1 MGTARA
7 CVTALLPEFECGAG
21 RDGRPTAARG
31 RCADAV
37 SHRGMRTA
45 FIALTPL
52 APYRRSGE
60 AVCRNLFLL
69 RSKNQSPRIYS
80 HCIFMWLAPRISGP
94 R

>member
-37 SHRGMRTA
+37 SHRGMQRLSL
-45 FIALTPL
+45 ALP
-52 APYRRSGE
+52 S
-60 AVCRNLFLL
+60 LL
-69 RSKNQSPRIYS
+69 RSGLP
-80 HCIFMWLAPRISGP
+80 
-94 R
+94 